1 MRIYLDNLDIKHI
14 NRDNLSSCQVKQKQE
29 TNIYSESGIFKIV
42 KGKIVVVS
50 IIDKPVEKII
60 VDGISL
66 YLDNSKEVIDDQ
78 EHFQIP
84 VEHVKEDI
92 NVLCYSLRSKSLID
106 LIIVM
111 ADGTIRDLYFHTDS
125 SINTIGI
132 KDDIFS
138 FLSLLKFTH
147 SI

>member
-1 MRIYLDNLDIKHI
+1 
-14 NRDNLSSCQVKQKQE
+14 
-29 TNIYSESGIFKIV
+29 
-42 KGKIVVVS
+42 
-50 IIDKPVEKII
+50 
-60 VDGISL
+60 
-66 YLDNSKEVIDDQ
+66 
-78 EHFQIP
+78 
-84 VEHVKEDI
+84 
-92 NVLCYSLRSKSLID
+92 
-106 LIIVM
+106 M